1 MPLTARDWG
10 TDSRSV
16 IPTRGALGRGWGGVV
31 GWSGG
36 RVAGGEK
43 SGGMRDGLGSFTKP
57 FVVVIDCLT

>member
-16 IPTRGALGRGWGGVV
+16 IPTRGALGRGLV
-31 GWSGG
+31 GWWGG